1 MTDDETNNE
10 VPPFQQTTTKS
21 KKKGDLG
28 SIIIDTQPPAS
39 GNCPFHTG
47 MYILLGS
54 LTLTYCAFLMD
65 RDVFAAQSKQFAP
78 LGYVHSLFLT
88 IEKYSPFMEVFETD
102 EELIQRLK
110 AAQAKIM
117 EKPSTEPKIM
127 EPVEVKNVE
136 VKYGVKLF
144 TKEELAKYDGS
155 PGSPGLYLALM
166 GQVFDVSKGKDYYG
180 PGGGYSFFSGRDAS
194 RAFVTGDFE
203 EKGLIDNVEGLTKD
217 DYMGLE
223 EWSSFYNKDYTKVG
237 LVSGNFYTPAG
248 LPTPAWHALQ
258 ASIEEARQDRDKHD
272 VEKNMFPPCNVEWT
286 QAKGSRF
293 WCTNKSGGVARS
305 WVGVPRQLF
314 YPGRQPRCACV
325 RDRGPPS
332 VDPSAPSDT
341 GDLDSPHV
349 KAYPGCE
356 GKLTECWHNPKDEL

>member
-1 MTDDETNNE
+1 MTDDETNNA
-10 VPPFQQTTTKS
+10 TTKS
-21 KKKGDLG
+21 QKKGDLG
-28 SIIIDTQPPAS
+28 TIVIDTQAPAS

-47 MYILLGS
+47 LYVVLGS
-54 LTLTYCAFLMD
+54 LTLIYCAFLMD
-65 RDVFAAQSKQFAP
+65 RDSFAVQSNKFAP

-88 IEKYSPFMEVFETD
+88 IEKYSPFMEVFESD
-102 EELIQRLK
+102 EELIERLK
-110 AAQAKIM
+110 ATQAKIM
-117 EKPSTEPKIM
+117 DEQ
-127 EPVEVKNVE
+127 VEDTK
-136 VKYGVKLF
+136 GVKVF
-144 TKEELAKYDGS
+144 TKDELAKYDGS
-155 PGSPGLYLALM
+155 SGSPGLYLALL

-203 EKGLIDNVEGLTKD
+203 EKGLVDTVEGLTKD
-217 DYMGLE
+217 DYLGLE
-223 EWSSFYNKDYTKVG
+223 EWSSFYNKDYKKIG
-237 LVSGNFYTPAG
+237 LLSGNFYTPAG
-248 LPTPAWHALQ
+248 VPTPAWHALQ
-258 ASIEEARQDRDKHD
+258 ASIEEARLDKDKHD

-293 WCTNKSGGVARS
+293 WCTNKSGGVARG

-325 RDRGPPS
+325 RDKGPPS
-332 VDPSAPSDT
+332 VDPAAPSDT

-349 KAYPGCE
+349 KAYPGCG